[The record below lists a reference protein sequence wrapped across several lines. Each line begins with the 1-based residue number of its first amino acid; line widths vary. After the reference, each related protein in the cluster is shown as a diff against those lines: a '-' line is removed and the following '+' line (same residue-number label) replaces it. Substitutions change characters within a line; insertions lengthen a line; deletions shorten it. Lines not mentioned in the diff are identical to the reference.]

1 MKVMRVELLLFF
13 SLKFLMI
20 VFFFFCPAVAGNKER
35 FRVTPPISSG

>member
-20 VFFFFCPAVAGNKER
+20 VFFLGPAVAGNKER

>member
-20 VFFFFCPAVAGNKER
+20 VFFFCPAVAGNKER